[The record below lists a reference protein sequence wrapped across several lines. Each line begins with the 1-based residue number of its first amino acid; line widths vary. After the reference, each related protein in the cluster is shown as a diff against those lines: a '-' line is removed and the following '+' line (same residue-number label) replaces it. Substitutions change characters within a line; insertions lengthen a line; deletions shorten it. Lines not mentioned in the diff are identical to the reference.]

1 MFLKNKSKY
10 LLFVIFLSSCGI
22 GDGYRVE
29 NDRVIYER
37 PWNAGFGTQIFN
49 LDADP
54 ESFEILGKNNI
65 LWAKDKSNV
74 FLRGGKLD
82 FLNPKTFQVINDL
95 YAKDEKTVVCDYLP
109 IEEAD
114 VATFKLKEFQDETGK
129 KVIMGIDKNAAYT
142 CSERGYRRLVS
153 NSIDEFRPIKEGFYR
168 DKTKVWWNSISV
180 PNANLDSFEVLGGG
194 YATDGNRAYY
204 HGSEVVGADL
214 STFKVTSD
222 YHAKDK
228 NHKYKFEDRVD

>member
-1 MFLKNKSKY
+1 MFLISII
-10 LLFVIFLSSCGI
+10 LCSCS
-22 GDGYRVE
+22 DVGYRIE
-29 NDRVIYER
+29 DNKVIYER
-37 PWNAGFGTQIFN
+37 PWNAGRGKSIN
-49 LDADP
+49 ELDADP
-54 ESFEILGKNNI
+54 KTFEILGDDNK
-65 LWAKDKSNV
+65 LWARDKDHV
-74 FLRGGKLD
+74 YIGGVKLD
-82 FLNPKTFQVINDL
+82 FLNPKTFQVIKGL
-95 YAKDEKTVVCDYLP
+95 YAKDHKTVACDYLP
-109 IEEAD
+109 IKEAD
-114 VATFKLKEFQDETGK
+114 VATFKLKEFQNEAGK

-180 PNANLDSFEVLGGG
+180 PNANPDSFEVLGGG
-194 YATDGNRAYY
+194 YATDGNRVYY